1 MRSLFAVVLCVASF
15 AALSPAADPPAASR
29 SALAVHSDFE
39 GGSAKVLSIDQDA
52 GVVRVQPG
60 GDPKLGWPC
69 WWSFKLTGIDRART
83 LTIVIDAS
91 GLKDHAGKPFDPS
104 WALPAR
110 AAWSRDGRTWRQTAD
125 GKAGKGSMTYTVEVE
140 AGEAHFA
147 WAEPFT
153 GTTAAE
159 FIRQVAARCK
169 DAQPFV
175 LCRTPGGRDVP
186 AVRFGQPA
194 PGKLG
199 VWVQAR
205 QHAWEC
211 GSSHVAAG
219 LVHWLAGDDERAAA
233 LRRRTCITVVPVM
246 DVDNVAVGAGGKN
259 QPPHDHNRDWSDKP
273 LYASVAAAQK
283 EILSLIRQGGLEVC
297 LDLHNPGKNDREPFF
312 FLPPREQCSDAN
324 WADYQRFLAGLRQEM
339 VGPLTYK
346 GRTRESGPK
355 YDPKMWRFMGA
366 SWMRQATDGHTVAMT
381 LETPWSLS
389 ECSTDNLRRVGREL
403 GLAIELYLRDR
414 RCAAQP
420 AWEKDT
426 MQILFIG
433 NSYTYVND
441 LPRMLSTLAAAGPRK
456 LRIQTDRQVEG
467 GQSLMGHWNKGQAV
481 EKIRKGG
488 WDFVVLQDQSLT
500 PAMRPQLTKEYA
512 PKLDAEIRKVGATTV
527 FYMTWARKKDPP
539 MIDKLSRTY
548 TEVAR
553 ELGAAVAPVGLAWK
567 AAIEQRADLE
577 LFAADGSHPSPA
589 GTYLAACVFYA
600 TLTGEDPT
608 KLPPGAVKAVPAETA
623 RFLQTIARDTVTAQA
638 AAPSGLDSPPAPQP
652 RE

>member
-1 MRSLFAVVLCVASF
+1 MRSLFAAVVCVASI
-15 AALSPAADPPAASR
+15 AALSSAADPSPEPR
-29 SALAVHSDFE
+29 SALAVRSDFE
-39 GGSAKVLSIDQDA
+39 GGSARVLSIDQDA
-52 GVVRVQPG
+52 GVIRVQPG

-69 WWSFKLTGIDRART
+69 WWSFTVTGIDRPRP
-83 LTIVIDAS
+83 LMIVVDAS
-91 GLKDHAGKPFDPS
+91 ALKDHNNRPFDPS
-104 WALPAR
+104 WALPVR
-110 AAWSRDGRTWRQTAD
+110 ATWSADGKTWRQTAD
-125 GKAGKGSMTYTVEVE
+125 GKAGKGSMTYNVRVE

-153 GTTAAE
+153 GSTAAE
-159 FIRQVAARCK
+159 LIRQVAARCREAK
-169 DAQPFV
+169 SFV

-186 AVRFGQPA
+186 AVRFGR
-194 PGKLG
+194 PGEGKFG

-219 LVHWLAGDDERAAA
+219 LLEWLAGDDDRAAA
-233 LRRRTCITVVPVM
+233 LRSRACVTVVPVM

-273 LYASVAAAQK
+273 LFASVAAAQK

-297 LDLHNPGKNDREPFF
+297 LDLHNPGRGDREPFF
-312 FLPPREQCSDAN
+312 FMPPRDQCSDAN
-324 WADYQRFLAGLRQEM
+324 WADYQRFLAGMRREM

-346 GRTRESGPK
+346 GRARESGPK
-355 YDPKMWRFMGA
+355 YDPKMWQYMGA
-366 SWMRQATDGHTVAMT
+366 SWMRQATDGHAIAMT

-389 ECSTDNLRRVGREL
+389 ECSTANVRRVGREL

-414 RCAAQP
+414 RPTAPPAQ
-420 AWEKDT
+420 EKDT
-426 MQILFIG
+426 MNVLFIG

-441 LPRMLSTLAAAGPRK
+441 LPGTLAKLAAAGPGK
-456 LRIQTDRQVEG
+456 LRIQTDKQLEG
-467 GQSLMGHWNKGQAV
+467 GQSLMGHWNKGKAV

-500 PAMRPQLTKEYA
+500 PAQRPHLTREYA
-512 PKLDAEIRKVGATTV
+512 PKFDAEIRKAGAKTM

-553 ELGAAVAPVGLAWK
+553 ELGAGVAPVGLAWK
-567 AAIEQRADLE
+567 AAIEKQPE
-577 LFAADGSHPSPA
+577 LNLYAADGSHPSPA

-608 KLPPGAVKAVPAETA
+608 KLPPDVVKAVPAETA
-623 RFLQTIARDTVTAQA
+623 RFLQQVARDTVAA
-638 AAPSGLDSPPAPQP
+638 RSAAPAAPGPAS
-652 RE
+652 RASSH